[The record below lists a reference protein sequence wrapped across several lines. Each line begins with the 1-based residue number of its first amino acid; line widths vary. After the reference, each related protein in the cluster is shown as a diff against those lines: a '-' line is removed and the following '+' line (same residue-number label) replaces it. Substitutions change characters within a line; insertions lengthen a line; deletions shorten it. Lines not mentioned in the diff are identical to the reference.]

1 MTIYSKH
8 IPVIN
13 LFKSLFITSLFLHCT
28 SPPTNHLLNSTSPYL
43 LEHLDNPVDWYPWS
57 DEAFELAKKE
67 NKLVLISI
75 GYSSCH
81 WCHVMEEET
90 FMNDTIAK
98 FMNEHFVSI
107 KVDREE
113 RPDIDQIYMHAL
125 QLVQGSG
132 GWPANI
138 FVLPDGQPFHGLTY
152 LPPAEWSAMIHQIAN
167 LYQSQPGKI
176 KQQALLLSH
185 EISVDPLISVP
196 VSTGGFTNKEYQ
208 NMSDSIIPF
217 IDVRF
222 GGLKG
227 APKFP
232 MPMVWEFLLQ
242 QFYANKDSVL
252 LHHVT
257 RTLDGI
263 YLGGIYDH
271 LEGGFARYSTDEQ
284 WAVPHFEK
292 MLYDNAM
299 LISLYS
305 KAYQITQ
312 NPLYKRII
320 VQTLTFIEH
329 HFKTS
334 DGYFYSS
341 MNADS
346 EGKEGKYY
354 TWTSKE
360 LTSILSME
368 ELVLFK
374 NNFAFDFRSEEPQ
387 VIQLYTGIKP
397 NDNVTDAIKAKLLSK
412 RKSRIPPSID
422 TKIIIAW
429 NALMIE
435 AYTDAYQAIGDS
447 LYIRQAIQ
455 TAGLF
460 MKFHKTFPSLAHILS
475 STPISPAFLDD
486 YAQLSNAF
494 LGLYQSTFDTNY
506 LQEAKLLTDQALQRF
521 NDSASSLLFYSP
533 SEVNLITRKKEISD
547 EVIPSSNAVL
557 ARVLYKLGT
566 YYQDSSYLNKSRN
579 MIQSVYSTLKKD
591 PAYYAAWGLLA
602 GEMINGMTELVIL
615 GNESLSYNTEISK
628 QYLPFTISM
637 GGNKEILPLMENKL
651 QAGKTMIYV
660 CRNKV
665 CQLPVDEVSEAL
677 KQIFSLNK

>member
-1 MTIYSKH
+1 MFQ
-8 IPVIN
+8 
-13 LFKSLFITSLFLHCT
+13 LFKFYTTLFIASLFLHCST
-28 SPPTNHLLNSTSPYL
+28 PSNNHLQHSTSPYL
-43 LEHLDNPVDWYPWS
+43 LEHLDNPVDWYPWG
-57 DEAFELAKKE
+57 DEAFALAKKE
-67 NKLVLISI
+67 NKPVIISI

-81 WCHVMEEET
+81 WCHVMEDET

-98 FMNEHFVSI
+98 YMNEHFVSI

-132 GWPANI
+132 GWPANV
-138 FVLPDGQPFHGLTY
+138 FVLPDGQPFHGVTY
-152 LPPAEWSAMIHQIAN
+152 LPPAEWSAMIHQIVN
-167 LYQSQPGKI
+167 LYQSQPGKV

-185 EISVDPLISVP
+185 EIAVDPLISFP
-196 VSTGGFTNKEYQ
+196 VSTGGFTGKEYQ
-208 NMSDSIIPF
+208 NMADSIIPF

-242 QFYANKDSVL
+242 QFYANKDSDL
-252 LHHVT
+252 IHHVT
-257 RTLDGI
+257 RTLDGM

-292 MLYDNAM
+292 MLYDNAL

-305 KAYQITQ
+305 KAYQVTQ
-312 NPLYKRII
+312 NQLYKRII
-320 VQTLTFIEH
+320 IQTLGFIEH
-329 HFKTS
+329 HLKTV

-354 TWTSKE
+354 TWTAKE
-360 LTSILSME
+360 LTSILSKE

-374 NNFAFDFRSEEPQ
+374 NNFAFDFRSDEPQ

-397 NDNVTDAIKAKLLSK
+397 NDEVTGAIKAKLLS
-412 RKSRIPPSID
+412 RRNARIAPSID
-422 TKIIIAW
+422 TKIITAW
-429 NALMIE
+429 NALMIT
-435 AYTDAYQAIGDS
+435 AYSDAYHAIGDS
-447 LYIRQAIQ
+447 LYLRQAFQ
-455 TAGLF
+455 TAALF
-460 MKFHKTFPSLAHILS
+460 IKFHKTFPDFAHIIS
-475 STPISPAFLDD
+475 NTPTSPAFLDD
-486 YAQLSNAF
+486 YAQLSNAY
-494 LGLYQSTFDTNY
+494 LGLYQSTFDTIY
-506 LQEAKLLTDQALQRF
+506 LHEARLLIDQALQRF
-521 NDSASSLLFYSP
+521 KDTASSLLFYSP

-557 ARVLYKLGT
+557 ARVLFKLGT
-566 YYQDSSYLNKSRN
+566 YYQDSSFLNKSRN
-579 MIQSVYSTLKKD
+579 MLQSIYSIVKKD

-602 GEMINGMTELVIL
+602 GEIINGITELVIL
-615 GNESLSYNTEISK
+615 GNESLSYNDEIGK
-628 QYLPFTISM
+628 QYLPFTVSM
-637 GGNKEILPLMENKL
+637 GGKKETLPLMENKL
-651 QAGKTMIYV
+651 QEGKTMIYV
-660 CRNKV
+660 CRNRE
-665 CQLPVDEVSEAL
+665 CQLPVSEVSEAL
-677 KQIFSLNK
+677 KQILSRNK